1 MFEKIL
7 NIYLI
12 IENDEVTQ
20 FRAKVYEREGNDQ
33 NKIEYLKARAKLDF
47 ENAEIFD
54 APYDK
59 KGVFMNYK
67 RFSKL
72 EKRGMQ
78 YKLFEGIFSHYDV
91 PERPL
96 ICVTPMENGKLLAE

>member
-33 NKIEYLKARAKLDF
+33 NKIEFLKARAK
-47 ENAEIFD
+47 
-54 APYDK
+54 
-59 KGVFMNYK
+59 
-67 RFSKL
+67 
-72 EKRGMQ
+72 
-78 YKLFEGIFSHYDV
+78 
-91 PERPL
+91 
-96 ICVTPMENGKLLAE
+96 

>member
-1 MFEKIL
+1 
-7 NIYLI
+7 
-12 IENDEVTQ
+12 
-20 FRAKVYEREGNDQ
+20 
-33 NKIEYLKARAKLDF
+33 
-47 ENAEIFD
+47 
-54 APYDK
+54 
-59 KGVFMNYK
+59 MNYK

-91 PERPL
+91 PEKPL